1 MYFLEQY
8 FGLYPDGGNGILE
21 VSIIVAAVILVCA
34 LVAPAK
40 LKRAATLS
48 SGSHL

>member
-21 VSIIVAAVILVCA
+21 LSIIVAAVILVCT
-34 LVAPAK
+34 LIVPAK
-40 LKRAATLS
+40 LRRFATHS
-48 SGSHL
+48 SGSRR